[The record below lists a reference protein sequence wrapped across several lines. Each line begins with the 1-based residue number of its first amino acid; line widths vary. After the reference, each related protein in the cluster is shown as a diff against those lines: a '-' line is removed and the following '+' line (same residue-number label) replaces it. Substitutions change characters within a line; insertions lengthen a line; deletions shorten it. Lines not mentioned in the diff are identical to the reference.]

1 MHVRYSCEEY
11 GMHVGSSCEEC
22 GMMEVRHLRSVE

>member
-1 MHVRYSCEEY
+1 MHVGYSCEEY

-22 GMMEVRHLRSVE
+22 GMMEDHHLRSVK